1 MSTEPRSYE
10 APALVTHVARY
21 MPAERTG
28 LVKGDLILAFGTHS
42 AAEVIADREI
52 MAGLKRNDWLLIL
65 RDKVVFRLA
74 YGEGVEGCVFE
85 SANAVEVNMPLG
97 INWPTWWGGVQRG
110 GAMVLVPDR
119 LTRLWSICPP
129 LLFVRYRNW
138 LMFTAN
144 MLVYLTA
151 FVVEGPI
158 TCALAYLITVAV
170 TYAGGPALLRDTSE
184 KEGFVPRGHY
194 AIASWKDAAALELTT
209 KQVLN
214 PANAAKKAA
223 PPQDAAISAA

>member
-1 MSTEPRSYE
+1 MSKETRSYE

-28 LVKGDLILAFGTHS
+28 LIKGDLILAFGTHS
-42 AAEVIADREI
+42 AADVVADREI
-52 MAGLKRNDWLLIL
+52 MAGLKRNDWLLVL

-85 SANAVEVNMPLG
+85 AANAVDVDMPQG
-97 INWPTWWGGVQRG
+97 IEWPTWWGGIQTG

-119 LTRLWSICPP
+119 LTRMWALLPP
-129 LLFVRYRNW
+129 LLFVRFRNW

-158 TCALAYLITVAV
+158 TTALAYLLTV
-170 TYAGGPALLRDTSE
+170 
-184 KEGFVPRGHY
+184 
-194 AIASWKDAAALELTT
+194 ASWKDAAALELTT
-209 KQVLN
+209 KRVIT
-214 PANAAKKAA
+214 AATAPKKKTSGHH
-223 PPQDAAISAA
+223 DAAVSAA

>member
-42 AAEVIADREI
+42 ATEVIADREL
-52 MAGLKRNDWLLIL
+52 MAGLKRHDWLLIL
-65 RDKVVFRLA
+65 RGKVVFRLA

-85 SANAVEVNMPLG
+85 TAQAVDVDMPQG
-97 INWPTWWGGVQRG
+97 IEWPTLWGGVQRG
-110 GAMVLVPDR
+110 GSMVLVPDR
-119 LTRLWSICPP
+119 MTRIGSLCPP

-144 MLVYLTA
+144 VLVYLIA

-158 TCALAYLITVAV
+158 TTAIAYLITVAV

-184 KEGFVPRGHY
+184 KEGFVARGHY
-194 AIASWKDAAALELTT
+194 AIASWTDAAALELTT
-209 KQVLN
+209 KQLLN
-214 PANAAKKAA
+214 PAASVKKPNQA
-223 PPQDAAISAA
+223 QDTAVSAA

>member
-1 MSTEPRSYE
+1 MSKETRSYE

-28 LVKGDLILAFGTHS
+28 LVKGDLILAFGNHS

-52 MAGLKRNDWLLIL
+52 MAGLKSKDWLLIL
-65 RDKVVFRLA
+65 RGKIVFRLA

-85 SANAVEVNMPLG
+85 SANAVDVDMPAG
-97 INWPTWWGGVQRG
+97 IEWPTWWGGVQRG

-119 LTRLWSICPP
+119 MTRVWALCPP

-151 FVVEGPI
+151 YVVEGPI
-158 TCALAYLITVAV
+158 TASLAYLITVAV
-170 TYAGGPALLRDTSE
+170 AYAGGPALLRDTSE
-184 KEGFVPRGHY
+184 KEGFVPRGRY
-194 AIASWKDAAALELTT
+194 AIASWTDAAGLELTT
-209 KQVLN
+209 KQMLS
-214 PANAAKKAA
+214 PGAATKKTANTS
-223 PPQDAAISAA
+223 DAAVSAA